1 MVGEVLEVIRELAR
15 DGMTMVVVSH
25 EMGFARGVA
34 DRVIMMDQG
43 HIVET
48 GPPGRVLD
56 EPGQERT
63 RAFLSKVLH

>member
-1 MVGEVLEVIRELAR
+1 
-15 DGMTMVVVSH
+15 
-25 EMGFARGVA
+25 MGFARGVA

-56 EPGQERT
+56 EPDQERT